1 MYFCSDAGG
10 FFLPSAFL
18 LTFSGKRGVR
28 LYRNT
33 ENRFGAVTQIAGS
46 GSFRQGT
53 CARRKNAIFAL
64 TFLPV
69 YSIIIVIQY
78 DRMAELLTNG
88 HAAYGVLIK

>member
-1 MYFCSDAGG
+1 MG
-10 FFLPSAFL
+10 
-18 LTFSGKRGVR
+18 
-28 LYRNT
+28 LYRKN
-33 ENRFGAVTQIAGS
+33 ENRFGAVAPADGS
-46 GSFRQGT
+46 GSFRQYT

-69 YSIIIVIQY
+69 YSIIIIQY